1 MKLSNPNLYKQ
12 QCFINGKWLSAENGE
27 TSDVLNPFDNTIIG
41 SVPKMGRSE
50 TSEAIK
56 SAQVAFKLWKITL
69 AGERSL
75 LLKKWYQLIVENID
89 DLATIITTELGKPFE
104 EAKGEV
110 MYAASFVEW
119 FAEEA
124 KRAYGEIVP
133 THRSDSRIVTTQ
145 EPIGVVAAITPW
157 NFPIAMITRKCAPA
171 FAAGCTVVL
180 KPAPETPFTALA
192 LAELAKQAGFP
203 DGVLSV
209 VTGDA
214 IEIGKE
220 LTENKRVKKVSFTGS
235 TRVGKILM
243 QQSAASIKKL
253 SLELGGNAPF
263 IVFDDA
269 DLDAAVEGTMI
280 AKFRNAGQTC
290 VCANRIYVHDSVYDT
305 FAQKLIE
312 RVSKLKV
319 GNGFEK
325 ETMIGPLIN
334 HSAVDKVKSHIE
346 DAVSKGAEV
355 GYGTESHPLGN
366 NFVIPHVLLNVTDEM
381 LVSQEE
387 TFGPVAPLFRFDS
400 EEEVISRANDTD
412 FGLSAYLYTE
422 SHSRVWR
429 VSEALEAGI
438 VGVNQGLISTPVAPF
453 GGVKESGL
461 GREGSH
467 MGLTEFM
474 EVKYILM
481 GGLN

>member
-1 MKLSNPNLYKQ
+1 MELSNPNLYKQ
-12 QCFINGKWLSAENGE
+12 QCIINGKWLSAENGE
-27 TSDVLNPFDNTIIG
+27 ISDVLNPFDNSIIG

-50 TSEAIK
+50 TAEAIQA
-56 SAQVAFKLWKITL
+56 AQVSFDSWKKTL
-69 AGERSL
+69 AGDRAL
-75 LLKKWYQLIVENID
+75 LLKKWYQLILDNID

-119 FAEEA
+119 FAEET

-133 THRSDSRIVTTQ
+133 THRSDSRIVTTK

-214 IEIGKE
+214 IEIGQE
-220 LTENKRVKKVSFTGS
+220 LTENKQVKKVSFTGS

-243 QQSAASIKKL
+243 QQSATSIKKL

-334 HSAVDKVKSHIE
+334 QSAVDKVNNHIQ

-355 GYGTESHPLGN
+355 GYGTDSHLLGT

-387 TFGPVAPLFRFDS
+387 TFGPVAPLFRFNS

-412 FGLSAYLYTE
+412 FGLSAYLYTD

-461 GREGSH
+461 GGEGSH
-467 MGLTEFM
+467 MGLAEFM

>member
-1 MKLSNPNLYKQ
+1 MKLSNPTLFKQ
-12 QCFINGKWLSAENGE
+12 QCLINGEWLSAESNE
-27 TSDVLNPFDNTIIG
+27 TSNVLNPFDNTIIG
-41 SVPKMGRSE
+41 AVPNMGRRE
-50 TSEAIK
+50 TAQAVQAAHCAFDSWK
-56 SAQVAFKLWKITL
+56 KTLSA
-69 AGERSL
+69 ERAL
-75 LLKKWYQLIVENID
+75 LLKKWHELILANID

-124 KRAYGEIVP
+124 KRAYGEIIP

-180 KPAPETPFTALA
+180 KPAPETPYSALA
-192 LAELAKQAGFP
+192 IAELAKQAGFP

-220 LTENKRVKKVSFTGS
+220 LTENKRVRKVSFTGS

-269 DLDAAVEGTMI
+269 DLDAAVEGAMI

-290 VCANRIYVHDSVYDT
+290 VCANRIYVQDTVYDL
-305 FAQKLIE
+305 FAKKLIE
-312 RVSKLKV
+312 RVSKLRV
-319 GNGFEK
+319 GNGFDS
-325 ETMIGPLIN
+325 ETNIGPLIN
-334 HSAVDKVKSHIE
+334 QTAVDKVKHHIR

-355 GYGTESHPLGN
+355 GFGSDGHSLGN

-381 LVSQEE
+381 LVSREE
-387 TFGPVAPLFRFDS
+387 TFGPVAPLFRFES
-400 EEEVISRANDTD
+400 EDDVISRANDTD
-412 FGLSAYLYTE
+412 FGLSAYLYTQ

-467 MGLTEFM
+467 MGLSEFM